1 MSLRFQK
8 RKKIAPGASVNL
20 SKSSASIGI
29 GIRGAR
35 LSLGRR
41 GMRGS
46 VGIPASGIS
55 LTSLGIGRMGGLG
68 AIVAVFVLLIVA
80 ILRITVAI
88 FQIGW
93 IMFKVMLQI
102 SMWGVKGIAR
112 MLSMVFEF
120 LQNRNRVATRS
131 KVRRSAQRMKK

>member
-8 RKKIAPGASVNL
+8 RKKIAPGTSVNL
-20 SKSSASIGI
+20 SKSSASIGT

-41 GMRGS
+41 GIRGS
-46 VGIPASGIS
+46 VGIPGSGIS

-68 AIVAVFVLLIVA
+68 AIVAVFVLL
-80 ILRITVAI
+80 TVAI

-93 IMFKVMLQI
+93 IIFKVMLQI
-102 SMWGVKGIAR
+102 SMWGVMGIAR
-112 MLSMVFEF
+112 MLSMVFESF
-120 LQNRNRVATRS
+120 QNRNRMATRS
-131 KVRRSAQRMKK
+131 KVRRSAQGMKK